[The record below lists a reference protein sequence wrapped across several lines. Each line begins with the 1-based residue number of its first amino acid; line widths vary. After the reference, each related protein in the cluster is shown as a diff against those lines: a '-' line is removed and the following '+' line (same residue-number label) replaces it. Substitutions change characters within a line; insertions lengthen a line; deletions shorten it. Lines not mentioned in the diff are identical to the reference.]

1 MQDMMSQDEKSP
13 VSFLQN
19 YVVCVSGY
27 SNDERLLLKN
37 MIDFCGGMYM
47 EDMESRN
54 VTYLLSKNP
63 MSDKTKHAM
72 RWGVPVLTHQ
82 WLFDCMS
89 ERRLLSIN
97 PYLINARK

>member
-1 MQDMMSQDEKSP
+1 MNTVMETDEKCP
-13 VSFLQN
+13 ATFLQD
-19 YVVCVSGY
+19 YVICVSGY
-27 SNDERLLLKN
+27 SNEERILLRN
-37 MIDFCGGMYM
+37 MIEFCGGCYN
-47 EDMESRN
+47 EDMESRS

-63 MSDKTKHAM
+63 ASDKTKHAM